1 MEGGGG
7 GCLGRQGVKEVEQE
21 AKQVGAT
28 QLCVHTYLLV
38 IGIPPTVVLIISTNI
53 VIRFVVTTGPYA
65 HIKCT
70 HSNLYER
77 FS

>member
-1 MEGGGG
+1 M
-7 GCLGRQGVKEVEQE
+7 GRQGVKEVEQE

-53 VIRFVVTTGPYA
+53 VIRFVVTIYA

>member
-53 VIRFVVTTGPYA
+53 VIRFVVTTGPYS

-70 HSNLYER
+70 LSNLYER

>member
-1 MEGGGG
+1 M
-7 GCLGRQGVKEVEQE
+7 GRQGVKEVEQE

-53 VIRFVVTTGPYA
+53 VIRYVVTTGPYA
-65 HIKCT
+65 HIKCN
-70 HSNLYER
+70 HSNLYVR

>member
-1 MEGGGG
+1 M
-7 GCLGRQGVKEVEQE
+7 GRQGVKEVEQE

-53 VIRFVVTTGPYA
+53 VIRYVVTIYA

-77 FS
+77 LS